1 MNVFAL
7 LLSAV
12 MPAEIAVLIVEAA
25 LVVGGGVAV
34 VLLQKAINKAKNAAS
49 GVPAAETQ
57 SENEGTAL
65 SEHTAVSSSEQD
77 EKQSCGEENSLS
89 EPSETDPNDEK
100 SVGESDEETTLLS
113 GEGASE
119 DAEKTEPHVSGD
131 EEKTDGAPEKEHY
144 AGRAAAVFAK
154 YEEQSSADET
164 PSSGDERAKAEFE
177 GNVSELQRYIK
188 ERRSAIA
195 PDVSGE
201 EEYAAK
207 KQTFDYGAASSGYIS
222 PSENSAPQGTF
233 SGYSESDKNALL
245 RHIEDEKKRLSATQM
260 PEHEKV
266 SWDKVKQYNSAILS
280 VGEIDESDD
289 KK

>member
-1 MNVFAL
+1 M
-7 LLSAV
+7 
-12 MPAEIAVLIVEAA
+12 
-25 LVVGGGVAV
+25 
-34 VLLQKAINKAKNAAS
+34 
-49 GVPAAETQ
+49 
-57 SENEGTAL
+57 
-65 SEHTAVSSSEQD
+65 
-77 EKQSCGEENSLS
+77 
-89 EPSETDPNDEK
+89 
-100 SVGESDEETTLLS
+100 
-113 GEGASE
+113 
-119 DAEKTEPHVSGD
+119 
-131 EEKTDGAPEKEHY
+131 
-144 AGRAAAVFAK
+144 FAK